1 MAETAERQQLDEEAR
16 WGAELRRIGRDA
28 VIAEL
33 GGTPANP
40 GATFPLYLP
49 DGKRD
54 PMRGYVEEWLGRME
68 DKANSTATEAK
79 RFRYILVA
87 SVVAATAGVLAV
99 AVGII
104 AAWPVIHDWIK

>member
-1 MAETAERQQLDEEAR
+1 MAETAERQQLEEEAR

-40 GATFPLYLP
+40 GATFPMYLP

-87 SVVAATAGVLAV
+87 AVLAV
-99 AVGII
+99 VVGIM
-104 AAWPVIHDWIK
+104 AAWPPIGDWIK

>member
-1 MAETAERQQLDEEAR
+1 MVETAKRQQLEEAR

-68 DKANSTATEAK
+68 DEAKATATEAK

-87 SVVAATAGVLAV
+87 AVLAV
-99 AVGII
+99 VVGIM
-104 AAWPVIHDWIK
+104 AAWPPIGDWIK